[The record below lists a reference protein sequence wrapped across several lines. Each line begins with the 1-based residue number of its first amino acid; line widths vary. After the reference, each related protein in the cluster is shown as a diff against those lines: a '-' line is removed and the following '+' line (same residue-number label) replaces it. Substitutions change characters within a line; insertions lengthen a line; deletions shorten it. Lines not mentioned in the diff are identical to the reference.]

1 MSSLERHATG
11 WRAAA
16 AAVARHLFLDRQ
28 AEFWLGELDRTRSLL
43 ETRAR
48 VVQVRSE
55 THDVKTFV
63 LQPSS
68 RWQGHRAGQYTTVDV
83 EIDGVR
89 TRRCYSLSSA
99 PGERLAVT
107 VKRVPGGRVSGW
119 MHDHV
124 RVGHVLGLGAAA
136 GDFVLPAPAPAKLLL
151 LSGGSGVTP
160 VMSILRH
167 LAARDQ
173 VRDVVFVHYA
183 RSRADVAF
191 GAELEAL
198 AARHSGL
205 RLVLELDDAPEGP
218 GGFDEARL
226 AQRVP
231 DLADR
236 ATFLCGPAG
245 LMERVERMWQAAG
258 LADRLTSERFVAPGQ
273 VPRVA
278 PGDGADAQ
286 IVTVRLGRA
295 GTRFA
300 ATSCSPLLDQLER
313 AGERPAHGC
322 RMGICHSCTCRKRS
336 GTVRNLITGAISDA
350 PDEDIQLCISVPH
363 SDVELSL

>member
-1 MSSLERHATG
+1 MSSIERLTTG

-16 AAVARHLFLDRQ
+16 AAATRHLFLDRQ
-28 AEFWLGELDRTRSLL
+28 AEFWLGELTGTRSLV

-48 VVQVRSE
+48 VVEVICE
-55 THDVKTFV
+55 TRDVKTFV

-99 PGERLAVT
+99 PGQRLAIT

-119 MHDHV
+119 MHDHL

-136 GDFVLPAPAPAKLLL
+136 GDFVLATPAPEKLLL

-160 VMSILRH
+160 VMSILRD

-173 VRDVVFVHYA
+173 VRDVVFVHHA

-191 GAELEAL
+191 GAALAAL
-198 AARHSGL
+198 AARHPGL
-205 RLVLELDDAPEGP
+205 RLVLELDDAPDSL
-218 GGFDEARL
+218 GGFDEKRL

-231 DLADR
+231 DFAER
-236 ATFLCGPAG
+236 TTFLCGPTAF
-245 LMERVERMWQAAG
+245 MDRVERMWQAAG
-258 LADRLTSERFVAPGQ
+258 LADRLVCERFVAPGQ
-273 VPRVA
+273 MSRVA

-286 IVTVRLGRA
+286 IVQIRLGRS
-295 GTRFA
+295 GTHFA
-300 ATSCSPLLDQLER
+300 ATSSAPLLDQLER

-336 GTVRNLITGAISDA
+336 GAVRNLITGAISDA
-350 PDEDIQLCISVPH
+350 PDEDIQLCISVPQ